1 MIFHKLV
8 WIFLLSQVSHIM
20 CVVSYFAIFVQSV
33 FGSVILTHQASVQY
47 SFLPG
52 FYIVCQFI
60 LVLADV
66 SMWCINLRMKN
77 EQHVLGNK
85 NEYEIQCLGWN
96 QECCSNVSVFVPMFV
111 WQKSYYDGHQQFEVL
126 IVRVY
131 LHFVLQVHY
140 IRVSCNRF

>member
-1 MIFHKLV
+1 MYYDWVDDFFSKICLYDF
-8 WIFLLSQVSHIM
+8 SQIGLDISIELGFTHYV

-33 FGSVILTHQASVQY
+33 VGSVISTHQASVQY

-77 EQHVLGNK
+77 EQHLLGNK

-96 QECCSNVSVFVPMFV
+96 QECCTNVSVFVPMLV
-111 WQKSYYDGHQQFEVL
+111 WQKSYCAGHE
-126 IVRVY
+126 
-131 LHFVLQVHY
+131 
-140 IRVSCNRF
+140 